1 MTVKRIFAIIGILL
15 LATIGWAILGT
26 ATAIRSGEAGHL
38 LREKVYSLCG
48 DPLTQKC
55 PNFYE
60 KIPGCD
66 RKRQIVPSKNKIDV
80 SLFLEQRRKGLLWF
94 PVYRCDFSGQYSITN
109 NEPSPQRIV
118 AHYDFPASGAT
129 YDSFIVA
136 IDEKPVTCDIDTA
149 NGIDLLLT
157 IPAGETRTFSVKYVS
172 RGVSAWN
179 YLPQSGGSSRVENL
193 EMTVKTDFA
202 AIDFPDNS
210 LSPMNIDKAS
220 DSSMLTWR
228 ADSLITKSSIGIVMP
243 QKLNPGPLVTR
254 VTYFAPVCL
263 IFFFVALMAAAVIC
277 KISIHPMH
285 YLFVAAGFFAF
296 HLLFAYLVDI
306 VNVHVAF
313 LISSV
318 VTLGLVNLYLRGT
331 LGTRFAW
338 KSVCAAQFLYL
349 VLFSYSFFLNGMTG
363 LTITVGSIITLSTL
377 MFLTRKIDW
386 NVYFSRPQNNIQIPP
401 IPQTVIGPQGAT
413 TIIGV
418 NDDGIHTDR

>member
-1 MTVKRIFAIIGILL
+1 MTIKRIFAIIGILL
-15 LATIGWAILGT
+15 LATIGWGILGT
-26 ATAIRSGEAGHL
+26 ATAVRSGEANNL
-38 LREKVYSLCG
+38 LRDKVYSLCG

-60 KIPGCD
+60 KIPGCS
-66 RKRQIVPSKNKIDV
+66 RRRQITPSKNKIEV
-80 SLFLEQRRKGLLWF
+80 NLFLEQRRKGLLWF
-94 PVYRCDFSGQYSITN
+94 PVYRCDFSGSYSITN
-109 NEPSPQRIV
+109 NEPSPQRVV
-118 AHYDFPASGAT
+118 AHYDFPSSGAT
-129 YDSFIVA
+129 YDSFLAA
-136 IDEKPVTCDIDTA
+136 IDGKPVKCDIDTN

-172 RGVSAWN
+172 RGVATWK

-193 EMTVKTDFA
+193 EMKVKTDFA

-210 LSPMNIDKAS
+210 LSPMNIDKSS
-220 DSSMLTWR
+220 DSSLLTWQ
-228 ADSLITKSSIGIVMP
+228 ADSLITKSSIGIIMP

-263 IFFFVALMAAAVIC
+263 IFFFVALMAAAVLG

-306 VNVHVAF
+306 VNVHAAF
-313 LISSV
+313 LISSL
-318 VTLGLVNLYLRGT
+318 VTLGLVNMYLRGT
-331 LGTRFAW
+331 LGAKFAW

-349 VLFSYSFFLNGMTG
+349 ILFSYSFFLKGMTG
-363 LTITVGSIITLSTL
+363 LTITIGSIITLSVL

-386 NVYFSRPQNNIQIPP
+386 NDYFSRSRSDIPIPP
-401 IPQTVIGPQGAT
+401 IPQTAMGPQGAT

-418 NDDGIHTDR
+418 NNDGNHTDS